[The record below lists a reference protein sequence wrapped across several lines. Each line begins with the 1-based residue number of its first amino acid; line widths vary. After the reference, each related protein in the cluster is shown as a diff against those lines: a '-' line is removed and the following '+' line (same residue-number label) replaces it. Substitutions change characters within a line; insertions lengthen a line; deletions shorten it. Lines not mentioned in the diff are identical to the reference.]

1 MHIRPRVIPVLLLD
15 EGRLIKTK
23 KFKYDNYIGDPLNAV
38 KVFNEMGADELIIL
52 DISATK
58 NKRSPNFQLIE
69 NLANECFMPL
79 SYGGGVDSIQSA
91 HEILSIGFE
100 KIILNTSAYQ
110 NPNLI
115 GEIAKQFGSQS
126 VVISIDLKKNIFG
139 KYTMYTN
146 CGKIKKQTDPVEW
159 SKNVEKLGAGELLI
173 TSIDREGTWQGYD
186 LEILKEIS
194 DSVNIPV
201 IANGGAGKVDHI
213 VDVFDNT
220 KVSGVAVG
228 SMFVYQAKG
237 LGVLVNFPDNLKQL
251 KWKK

>member
-1 MHIRPRVIPVLLLD
+1 MLNKRIIPCLQLLGDSLVKK
-15 EGRLIKTK
+15 IKFNK
-23 KFKYDNYIGDPLNAV
+23 HSYVGDPVNTV
-38 KVFNEMGADELIIL
+38 RIFNELEVDELCFL
-52 DISATK
+52 DISASTEGRK
-58 NKRSPNFQLIE
+58 PNLKILKE
-69 NLANECFMPL
+69 IANECFMPL

-100 KIILNTSAYQ
+100 KIILNTSAHQ

-220 KVSGVAVG
+220 KVTGVAVG

-237 LGVLVNFPDNLKQL
+237 LGVLVNFPDKLKQL
-251 KWKK
+251 KWNK